1 LARRTTRKKGPSNTG
16 QDTTGSDP
24 SRTPDPDDTAVS
36 NTVDTSSDAQTSAP
50 DSTEG
55 AATPSPTEDRQER
68 EMVQEAAIATA
79 DESQLA
85 KDISPSVNMPEPD
98 SAEPDAPIPAAT
110 ASGEKPEE
118 GGDLPL
124 GLPATTPEQEGVE
137 PTDTA
142 APTDE
147 NLQQSGAEDMRNPE
161 ISETD
166 RAPEVAPI
174 AAAPELEGQEEA
186 RTSDRTDIDSGQ
198 NAAAPVAAPE
208 RKGGGL
214 FPLLLGGVLAGGI
227 GYGAAYFGAPQA
239 GDNGAL
245 DQLRSDVASLRSDLE
260 AARAPVELG
269 ALEAE
274 IATLRDQLS
283 QLPQISETGEPVD
296 VSAELAELRAQIAES
311 GGNDLGAL
319 QARLDDLDARL
330 SQQADNMTQELD
342 SLRAAVADAQS
353 GISALGV
360 DMADLRDLGERRVT
374 EAEAAVDAALAQ
386 SGLDSLRAALE
397 TGVAY
402 ADAVARLEQAGIN
415 VPEALAAPASTGV
428 PTIEML
434 QESFPQAARAALREA
449 LQGAP
454 TESTADRLG
463 NFLRAQT
470 GARSTAPRAGDDPD
484 AVLSRAGAAI
494 EAGDLDTTLSE
505 IDALPAPAQAAMGD
519 WLRAATARLAAR
531 DALPELINTIT
542 TE

>member
-1 LARRTTRKKGPSNTG
+1 MARRTTRKKGPSNTG

-24 SRTPDPDDTAVS
+24 SRTPDPDETAVS
-36 NTVDTSSDAQTSAP
+36 DTVDTSSDAETSPP
-50 DSTEG
+50 DS
-55 AATPSPTEDRQER
+55 AAGTTTPRPSEDRQAR
-68 EMVQEAAIATA
+68 EVVQEAAIATP

-85 KDISPSVNMPEPD
+85 KDISPSAIMPE
-98 SAEPDAPIPAAT
+98 AEPDAPVPAAT
-110 ASGEKPEE
+110 AAGEKPDEE
-118 GGDLPL
+118 SDAPL
-124 GLPATTPEQEGVE
+124 GLSETTPEEARADM
-137 PTDTA
+137 TDTP
-142 APTDE
+142 APADD
-147 NLQQSGAEDMRNPE
+147 NSLQSAPEETRNPE

-166 RAPEVAPI
+166 RAPEGAPI

-186 RTSDRTDIDSGQ
+186 RTTDSTDTDSGK
-198 NAAAPVAAPE
+198 NVAPPAAAPE
-208 RKGGGL
+208 RKGGL

-245 DQLRSDVASLRSDLE
+245 EQLRSDVASLRSDLE

-274 IATLRDQLS
+274 IATLRDQIAE
-283 QLPQISETGEPVD
+283 LPQTTETGEPVD
-296 VSAELAELRAQIAES
+296 LSAEVAELRALIAAG
-311 GGNDLGAL
+311 GGNDTGAL

-360 DMADLRDLGERRVT
+360 DVADLRDLGERRVIA
-374 EAEAAVDAALAQ
+374 AEAAVDAALAQ

-402 ADAVARLEQAGIN
+402 ADAVARLEQAGVS

-434 QESFPQAARAALREA
+434 QDSFPQAARAALREA

-463 NFLRAQT
+463 NFLRAPT

-519 WLRAATARLAAR
+519 WLGAARARLAAR
-531 DALPELINTIT
+531 DALPELINTVT

>member
-1 LARRTTRKKGPSNTG
+1 M
-16 QDTTGSDP
+16 
-24 SRTPDPDDTAVS
+24 
-36 NTVDTSSDAQTSAP
+36 
-50 DSTEG
+50 
-55 AATPSPTEDRQER
+55 PSPSEDRQER
-68 EMVQEAAIATA
+68 EVVQEAAIATA

-85 KDISPSVNMPEPD
+85 KDISPSAHMPEPET
-98 SAEPDAPIPAAT
+98 AEPDAPVPAAT
-110 ASGEKPEE
+110 ASGETPDEE
-118 GGDLPL
+118 SDTPA
-124 GLPATTPEQEGVE
+124 GLSATTPEEAGADIS
-137 PTDTA
+137 DTP

-147 NLQQSGAEDMRNPE
+147 NSQQSVPDDTRNSD
-161 ISETD
+161 ISDTD

-186 RTSDRTDIDSGQ
+186 PTTEGTDKDSGK
-198 NAAAPVAAPE
+198 NAAPPAAAPE
-208 RKGGGL
+208 RKGGL

-245 DQLRSDVASLRSDLE
+245 EQLRSDVASLRSDLE

-274 IATLRDQLS
+274 IAALRDQIAD
-283 QLPQISETGEPVD
+283 LPQTSETGEPVD
-296 VSAELAELRAQIAES
+296 LSAELAELRELIAAG

-319 QARLDDLDARL
+319 QARLEDLDAGL
-330 SQQADNMTQELD
+330 SQQADSMTGEFD
-342 SLRAAVADAQS
+342 NLRAALADAESQ
-353 GISALGV
+353 IAALGDDV
-360 DMADLRDLGERRVT
+360 ADLRDLGERRVT

-397 TGVAY
+397 TGVSY
-402 ADAVARLEQAGIN
+402 EDAVARLEQAGVG

-434 QESFPQAARAALREA
+434 QDSFPQAARAALREA

-519 WLRAATARLAAR
+519 WLRAARARLAAR
-531 DALPELINTIT
+531 DALPELINTVT